1 MVGTIDWVVVL
12 AVAFSCF
19 GGEGVVMNP
28 VVLLVVFVELTPLGA
43 WVGVVS
49 GAFVGF
55 TKPGFQ
61 HGLLKTSP

>member
-43 WVGVVS
+43 
-49 GAFVGF
+49 
-55 TKPGFQ
+55 
-61 HGLLKTSP
+61 